1 MMFRVAVGL
10 VMGGL
15 VCVGTARGQGFE
27 AVGIRALGMGGAF
40 VAVADDAS
48 ATYWNPAGLVTGDL
62 VSVVMETGVAQAD
75 ALPAPSRLGGT
86 LVALGTWP
94 VGATFY
100 RLSSTAARHV
110 PARDPAA
117 RSTASLGRLTTT
129 HVGVNVLQTLA
140 PGLHVGTTLKYVHG
154 SAGADVVSPS
164 PGDLL
169 DAAGRVGRAGSQ
181 RFDMDAGAIAD
192 IKRVKLGLT
201 VRNLFEPSFRTERA
215 GESLELTRQVR
226 AGVAVRATDS
236 LLLSMDADVTRTP
249 DLAGDTR
256 VLAVGAEQRFWQQR
270 AAVRGGFR
278 LNTVGDTCAVATL
291 GASIAVRNGLFADG
305 YVALGLDDTAR
316 DAFGIGLR
324 VAF

>member
-1 MMFRVAVGL
+1 
-10 VMGGL
+10 
-15 VCVGTARGQGFE
+15 
-27 AVGIRALGMGGAF
+27 
-40 VAVADDAS
+40 
-48 ATYWNPAGLVTGDL
+48 
-62 VSVVMETGVAQAD
+62 
-75 ALPAPSRLGGT
+75 
-86 LVALGTWP
+86 
-94 VGATFY
+94 
-100 RLSSTAARHV
+100 
-110 PARDPAA
+110 
-117 RSTASLGRLTTT
+117 
-129 HVGVNVLQTLA
+129 
-140 PGLHVGTTLKYVHG
+140 
-154 SAGADVVSPS
+154 
-164 PGDLL
+164 
-169 DAAGRVGRAGSQ
+169 
-181 RFDMDAGAIAD
+181 MDAGAIAD